1 MCRRQLVFCLI
12 LAFAATPAAAG
23 ELVLPA
29 FALNLEGR
37 SGDIWSSEIYL
48 TNPGDQ
54 PVQVELARF
63 LPGDIDK
70 PAPCDFFMSPTRVVP
85 PPSATVW
92 TAAGLA
98 TDLGCAESARG
109 GLVLRADG
117 PIHVTSRLVNLTEH
131 TDETGPTVLSGRGE
145 AFEAVPRERLPAP
158 GSHLLPALMWHRNPC
173 NGSDFD
179 TYVGFANPG
188 GEPVEVLLDIP
199 QEATRTVRINS
210 RKEFLPYRLTIRGG
224 SWHQFRLG
232 PDVEEGAPCG
242 GVESFVVRLET
253 DAPVAIYASVIDRKS
268 GDPRT
273 VMPVPLAPAA
283 AMNAET
289 LER

>member
-1 MCRRQLVFCLI
+1 MHLRTLLLWMILVL
-12 LAFAATPAAAG
+12 TTSPVAAA
-23 ELVLPA
+23 ELVLPV

-37 SGDIWSSEIYL
+37 SGDLWSSEVYL

-54 PVQVELARF
+54 PVQVEISRF
-63 LPGDIDK
+63 LPGNISK
-70 PAPCDFFMSPTRVVP
+70 PAPCDIFMAPTRVVP
-85 PPSATVW
+85 AQSATVW

-117 PIHVTSRLVNLTEH
+117 PVHITSRLVNSAGM
-131 TDETGPTVLSGRGE
+131 DIDDNSTVLSGRGE
-145 AFEAVPRERLPAP
+145 AFEAIPRELLPAP

-173 NGSDFD
+173 GDGSDFD
-179 TYVGFANPG
+179 TFVGFANPG
-188 GEPVEVLLDIP
+188 QDPVEVELDIP
-199 QEATRTVRINS
+199 HESGRAVRLNDQEV
-210 RKEFLPYRLTIRGG
+210 FLPHNVTIPGG
-224 SWHQFRLG
+224 KWRQFRLA
-232 PDVEEGAPCG
+232 PSDEEGAQCG
-242 GVESFVVRLET
+242 SVENFMVRVEI

-273 VMPVPLAPAA
+273 VSPVSLSAKPHPRS
-283 AMNAET
+283 

>member
-1 MCRRQLVFCLI
+1 MNLRNLLFWMILVLTA
-12 LAFAATPAAAG
+12 LPAAAA
-23 ELVLPA
+23 ELVLPV

-37 SGDIWSSEIYL
+37 SGELWSSEVYL

-54 PVQVELARF
+54 PVQVEIARF
-63 LPGDIDK
+63 LPGNIYK
-70 PAPCDFFMSPTRVVP
+70 PAPCDFFMAPTRVVP
-85 PPSATVW
+85 AQSATVW

-117 PIHVTSRLVNLTEH
+117 PVHVTSRLVNRAGMEI
-131 TDETGPTVLSGRGE
+131 DEGSTVLSGRGE
-145 AFEAVPRERLPAP
+145 AFEAIPRKHLPAP

-179 TYVGFANPG
+179 TFIGFANPG
-188 GEPVEVLLDIP
+188 LAPVVVNLDIP
-199 QEATRTVRINS
+199 HESGRAVRING
-210 RKEFLPYRLTIRGG
+210 REVFLPHSVEIPGG
-224 SWHQFRLG
+224 KWRQFRLA
-232 PDVEEGAPCG
+232 PSEEEGAPCG
-242 GVESFVVRLET
+242 SVESFLVRLET

-273 VMPVPLAPAA
+273 VAPVLLTEGVPHSEP
-283 AMNAET
+283 EV
-289 LER
+289 R